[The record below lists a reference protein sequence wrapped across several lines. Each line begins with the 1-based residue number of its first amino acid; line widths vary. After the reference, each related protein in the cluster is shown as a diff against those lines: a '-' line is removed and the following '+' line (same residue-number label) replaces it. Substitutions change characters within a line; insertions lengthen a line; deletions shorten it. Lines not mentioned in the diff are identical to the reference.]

1 MTNLVVSPGL
11 AVVAGAVAAAGLVMV
26 VLGLMR
32 RPVSLKAA
40 LAALDETR
48 ITNPGSEAPTIAR
61 SNDPTTAHPHDS
73 GIAPSHDP
81 GVALSHDP
89 GIALSHDPVI
99 LREVAGSGRLEGWA
113 LHLTQTW
120 HLQLSDSTRQLLAQQ
135 RRTLGDFMTAKLL
148 LALAGLVA
156 PALITSLAWVLGLVA
171 SPWPLGI
178 GVIGAVLGFFWPDW
192 ALRQDAGMWRE
203 SSADAVSVYFDLVT
217 LIRLGNASAVQA
229 LTEAAELADA
239 PVFVEIKDALNR
251 ARLQQRPPW
260 VELHQLAERLDLSD
274 IGDLA
279 DIMALDEQG
288 AALVDALRARVREL
302 RKAHLAHA
310 KLAAQKQA
318 ESMTVWMVV
327 PVLVF
332 ALLFLIPPLMT
343 MMTNM

>member
-1 MTNLVVSPGL
+1 MTAGL
-11 AVVAGAVAAAGLVMV
+11 AISTTGVAIVAGALAAAGLALVA
-26 VLGLMR
+26 LGASR

-40 LAALDETR
+40 LAALDDSANWGT
-48 ITNPGSEAPTIAR
+48 PPT
-61 SNDPTTAHPHDS
+61 DT
-73 GIAPSHDP
+73 
-81 GVALSHDP
+81 
-89 GIALSHDPVI
+89 
-99 LREVAGSGRLEGWA
+99 EVATRGDGRLEGWA
-113 LHLTQTW
+113 MQLAGAW
-120 HLQLSDSTRQLLAQQ
+120 HLPISDGTLQRLAQQ
-135 RRTLGDFMTAKLL
+135 NRTPGDFMTAKLL
-148 LALAGLVA
+148 LGLAGLVA
-156 PALITSLAWVLGLVA
+156 PAIITGLAWVLGLIA

-178 GVIGAVLGFFWPDW
+178 GLIGAVAGFLWPDLT
-192 ALRQDAGMWRE
+192 LRQEADTWRQ

-239 PVFVEIKDALNR
+239 PVFVEIRDSLTR

-260 VELHQLAERLDLSD
+260 AELHNLAERMDLSD

-302 RKAHLAHA
+302 RKAHLAQA

-343 MMTNM
+343 MVSGL

>member
-1 MTNLVVSPGL
+1 MTSWTGVSPSGV
-11 AVVAGAVAAAGLVMV
+11 AVVAGALAAAGLVLA

-32 RPVSLKAA
+32 RPVSLKTA
-40 LAALDETR
+40 LAALDDAR
-48 ITNPGSEAPTIAR
+48 LGNSSSTI
-61 SNDPTTAHPHDS
+61 
-73 GIAPSHDP
+73 
-81 GVALSHDP
+81 
-89 GIALSHDPVI
+89 
-99 LREVAGSGRLEGWA
+99 EVATTGNGWIERRA
-113 LHLTQTW
+113 
-120 HLQLSDSTRQLLAQQ
+120 LQLAESWHWRVNDSTQQRLAQQ
-135 RRTLGDFMTAKLL
+135 GRTLADFMTAKLL

-156 PALITSLAWVLGLVA
+156 PALITGLAWVLGLVA

-178 GVIGAVLGFFWPDW
+178 GVIGAVLGFFWPDF
-192 ALRQDAGMWRE
+192 ALRQDAGVWQE

-239 PVFVEIKDALNR
+239 PVFLEIRDALTR

-260 VELHQLAERLDLSD
+260 AELHQLAERLDLSD
-274 IGDLA
+274 IADLA

-288 AALVDALRARVREL
+288 AALVEALRARVREL
-302 RKAHLAHA
+302 RKAHLAQA

-343 MMTNM
+343 MMTSL

>member
-1 MTNLVVSPGL
+1 MTWLTVSPVGV
-11 AVVAGAVAAAGLVMV
+11 AVVAGALAAAGLVLA
-26 VLGLMR
+26 VLGAMP
-32 RPVSLKAA
+32 RPVSLKEA
-40 LAALDETR
+40 LAALDRADTA
-48 ITNPGSEAPTIAR
+48 TPLR
-61 SNDPTTAHPHDS
+61 SAQHD
-73 GIAPSHDP
+73 GKGGLAQHDGKGGLAQHD
-81 GVALSHDP
+81 GVRGD
-89 GIALSHDPVI
+89 
-99 LREVAGSGRLEGWA
+99 RLETWA
-113 LHLTQTW
+113 MHVATAW
-120 HLQLSDSTRQLLAQQ
+120 QLPLSETTQQ
-135 RRTLGDFMTAKLL
+135 RLARQNRTPGDFMTAKLM

-156 PALITSLAWVLGLVA
+156 PALITGLAWVLGLIA
-171 SPWPLGI
+171 SPWPLGL
-178 GVIGAVLGFFWPDW
+178 GLIGAVAGFFWPDF
-192 ALRQDAGMWRE
+192 ALRQDADTWAE

-239 PVFVEIKDALNR
+239 PVFVEIRDALTR

-260 VELHQLAERLDLSD
+260 AELHALADRLDLPD
-274 IGDLA
+274 IADLA

-302 RKAHLAHA
+302 RKAHLASA

-343 MMTNM
+343 MVAGL